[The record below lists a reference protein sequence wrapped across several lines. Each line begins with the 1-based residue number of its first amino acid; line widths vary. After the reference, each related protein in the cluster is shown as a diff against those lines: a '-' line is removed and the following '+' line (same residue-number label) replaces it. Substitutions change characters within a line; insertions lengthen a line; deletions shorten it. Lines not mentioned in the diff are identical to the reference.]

1 MYKNH
6 NRSIYTVSSTAPMAI
21 TEKSLHMLLVQHSL
35 CSKYIMKHFK
45 GYPVSSLRSW
55 KTISARCLILET
67 YGIQNKLAVYNLYE
81 QLLYSVGLSTGYP
94 PCLLV
99 AS

>member
-1 MYKNH
+1 MYKNQ

-21 TEKSLHMLLVQHSL
+21 TEKSLYKLLVQYSL
-35 CSKYIMKHFK
+35 YMCSKYIMKHFK

-67 YGIQNKLAVYNLYE
+67 CGIQNKLAV
-81 QLLYSVGLSTGYP
+81 
-94 PCLLV
+94 
-99 AS
+99 